1 MFRWVKK
8 LFKSENEMDIIKCSG
23 NLTEFGQ
30 NLAMVRL
37 KNEVGLRR
45 LENAAKGLERRR
57 EREVDMA
64 VNQSSS
70 SRDKKLSLGRVV
82 MIDQLIAGLDS
93 QIDVMHK
100 NIKLVQTN
108 IDRINVIKA
117 VQQAEVS
124 SADTDAISLIFQEYF
139 DKYQQSIDSGEAG
152 EKHNVSLL
160 TMKSDEELGKL
171 EKSLIDLKED
181 YQTIEEIDDFQI
193 PENTVLTDKDRE
205 ALKKLE
211 REVLQEEEI
220 LELEEYE

>member
-1 MFRWVKK
+1 MQ
-8 LFKSENEMDIIKCSG
+8 DAIKCSG

-30 NLAMVRL
+30 NLAVIRL
-37 KNEVGLRR
+37 KNEVGLRS
-45 LENAAKGLERRR
+45 LENAAKKLERRR

-64 VNQSSS
+64 VNQSSTP
-70 SRDKKLSLGRVV
+70 RDKKLALGRVV
-82 MIDQLIAGLDS
+82 MIDQRIAGLDS

-108 IDRINVIKA
+108 IDRIDVIKA
-117 VQQAEVS
+117 VQQAEIN

-160 TMKSDEELGKL
+160 TVKSDEELNKL
-171 EKSLIDLKED
+171 EKSLVDLQED
-181 YQTIEEIDDFQI
+181 YQPIEEAGDFQM
-193 PENTVLTDKDRE
+193 PENTILTDQDRE

-211 REVLQEEEI
+211 REVLKEEEI
-220 LELEEYE
+220 LELEYE